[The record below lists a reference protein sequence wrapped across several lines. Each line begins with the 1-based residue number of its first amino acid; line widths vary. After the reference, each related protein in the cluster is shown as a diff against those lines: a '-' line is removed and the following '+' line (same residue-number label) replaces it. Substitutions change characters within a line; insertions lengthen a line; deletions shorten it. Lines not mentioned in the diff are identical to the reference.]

1 MFPISC
7 VRKLANCN
15 FILCD
20 LQTQEDFAH
29 HITWNSFR
37 IKRKAC
43 WENTTDRVTP
53 GNKFVLE
60 GYCLCFHRYV
70 CCRQNASNRCF
81 FVGPLITFQW
91 KDFSQTC
98 SNPRNSYSKELL
110 IDALKRPCTKKWR
123 GNDPRGTQAYLRDF
137 QDKRGRVKEQL
148 TFSGEN
154 LYPKI
159 ADSVNPI
166 RKKCQITIFRSKS
179 RTGKYV
185 ASDSYRCAIPSKT
198 SQPRMRIRETRW
210 GQRALKCVI

>member
-1 MFPISC
+1 M
-7 VRKLANCN
+7 
-15 FILCD
+15 
-20 LQTQEDFAH
+20 QTQEDFAP
-29 HITWNSFR
+29 HITWNNFR

-81 FVGPLITFQW
+81 SVGPLITFQW

-110 IDALKRPCTKKWR
+110 IDALKRPCTKMAWKRHERNTGW
-123 GNDPRGTQAYLRDF
+123 RDF
-137 QDKRGRVKEQL
+137 EDKRGKVEEQV

-166 RKKCQITIFRSKS
+166 RKKCRITIFQSKS
-179 RTGKYV
+179 RTGN
-185 ASDSYRCAIPSKT
+185 T
-198 SQPRMRIRETRW
+198 LLQT
-210 GQRALKCVI
+210 VIGVRFRQKRPGPE

>member
-110 IDALKRPCTKKWR
+110 IDALKRPCTKNGGETTREEHRLTCATFKI
-123 GNDPRGTQAYLRDF
+123 
-137 QDKRGRVKEQL
+137 KE
-148 TFSGEN
+148 GE
-154 LYPKI
+154 
-159 ADSVNPI
+159 
-166 RKKCQITIFRSKS
+166 SKNN
-179 RTGKYV
+179 
-185 ASDSYRCAIPSKT
+185 
-198 SQPRMRIRETRW
+198 
-210 GQRALKCVI
+210 